1 MIGLGHKA
9 RHGKDTAAAAI
20 VKACNALRVGFAD
33 DLYAVAR
40 VLYGMT
46 TKDAPLLQF
55 VGVHYRE
62 TISPDVWIRAVY
74 AKLLDQRPRLAVI
87 PDVRFKNELAFIKAL
102 GGVTV
107 KVERYTEHGTLFVDP
122 SRPATHISETA
133 LDGAQ
138 WDVVIRNA
146 GSVLDLQ
153 DEAVMLADRELLMR
167 AA

>member
-1 MIGLGHKA
+1 M
-9 RHGKDTAAAAI
+9 AAQAI
-20 VKACNALRVGFAD
+20 VRACNALRVGFAD

-87 PDVRFKNELAFIKAL
+87 PDVRFKNEMAFVKAL

-107 KVERYTEHGTLFVDP
+107 KVERRTEHGDLFVDP
-122 SRPATHISETA
+122 SRPADHISETD
-133 LDGAQ
+133 LDGAP
-138 WDVVIRNA
+138 WDYTLRNDL
-146 GSVLDLQ
+146 SVGDLQ
-153 DEAVMLADRELLMR
+153 DRAINLADHLLVN